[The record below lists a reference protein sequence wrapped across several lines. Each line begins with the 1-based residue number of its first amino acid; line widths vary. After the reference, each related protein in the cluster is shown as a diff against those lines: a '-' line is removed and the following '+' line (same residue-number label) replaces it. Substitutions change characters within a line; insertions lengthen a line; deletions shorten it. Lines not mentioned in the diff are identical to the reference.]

1 MLAGVSAMDEKISR
15 VLLTIEAL
23 ILCLPLS
30 ILFII
35 KIIPATIYFLGDEIY
50 EPAYITIT
58 VNVLI
63 LIGIISAWRLIFSFI
78 LRGHIALMNTP
89 VIWWLISSV
98 IVIFSVFAWLYAN
111 TAESYGPSSLLGFG
125 WGIFFLPPYL
135 HLLLERRRTKALTST
150 SK

>member
-1 MLAGVSAMDEKISR
+1 MLRCYAMDEKISR

-50 EPAYITIT
+50 EPAYITMA
-58 VNVLI
+58 VNLLI

-78 LRGHIALMNTP
+78 LWGHIALMNTP

-98 IVIFSVFAWLYAN
+98 IVIFSVLAWLYAN

-125 WGIFFLPPYL
+125 WVIFFLPLYL
-135 HLLLERRRTKALTST
+135 HLLLERRRAKALTSG
-150 SK
+150 SN